1 MKFIMRRMII
11 RSYVKVIIYIDGM
24 KFVRYFMT
32 EDTSE
37 LNLRNAGENI
47 CADVMADLG
56 NLSFTKIST
65 TVTEID
71 MGVF

>member
-1 MKFIMRRMII
+1 M
-11 RSYVKVIIYIDGM
+11 SYFKVIIYIDGM

-47 CADVMADLG
+47 CADIIADLG
-56 NLSFTKIST
+56 SLSFTKVST
-65 TVTEID
+65 TITEIE
-71 MGVF
+71 MEVY

>member
-1 MKFIMRRMII
+1 M
-11 RSYVKVIIYIDGM
+11 SYFKVIIYIDGM

-37 LNLRNAGENI
+37 INLRNAGENI
-47 CADVMADLG
+47 CVDIMADLG
-56 NLSFTKIST
+56 SLSFTKAST

-71 MGVF
+71 MEVY

>member
-1 MKFIMRRMII
+1 M
-11 RSYVKVIIYIDGM
+11 SYFKVVIYIDGM

-47 CADVMADLG
+47 CADIMANLG
-56 NLSFTKIST
+56 SLSFTKVST

-71 MGVF
+71 MEVY

>member
-1 MKFIMRRMII
+1 M
-11 RSYVKVIIYIDGM
+11 SYFKVIIYIDGM

-37 LNLRNAGENI
+37 LNLRNTGENI
-47 CADVMADLG
+47 CADIIADLG
-56 NLSFTKIST
+56 NFSFTKVST

-71 MGVF
+71 MEVY

>member
-1 MKFIMRRMII
+1 MNYF
-11 RSYVKVIIYIDGM
+11 KVIIYIDGM

-47 CADVMADLG
+47 CADIMADLG
-56 NLSFTKIST
+56 SLSFTKVST
-65 TVTEID
+65 TVTEIE
-71 MGVF
+71 MEVY

>member
-1 MKFIMRRMII
+1 M
-11 RSYVKVIIYIDGM
+11 SYFQVIIYIDGM

-47 CADVMADLG
+47 CANIMADLG
-56 NLSFTKIST
+56 SLSFTNVST
-65 TVTEID
+65 FVSVI
-71 MGVF
+71 